1 MTSSPHNWSGSCP
14 CLGCRLQRLLNS
26 SSTLVRLR
34 VEGRLS
40 KDQDCRF
47 QSRCLQ
53 LKHFVER
60 YSKLPSAT
68 RATPQSVGYALATW
82 INGLYSTGVLSNPY
96 KRAMLQSV
104 HPLVA
109 DRVAKWEQ
117 KTHRI
122 NLPKWEVML
131 ATLVNYVTANGCLPQ
146 SASKS
151 SDYLYEW
158 FSRQLR
164 RLAQLPGEL
173 LRQSHP
179 LISAA
184 VAARSPKR
192 CSSTGLRSGVVI
204 AAARKPDWPN
214 YPCSHRSPRVFL

>member
-1 MTSSPHNWSGSCP
+1 M
-14 CLGCRLQRLLNS
+14 
-26 SSTLVRLR
+26 RLR
-34 VEGRLS
+34 VEGWLS
-40 KDQDCRF
+40 KDQDCGF
-47 QSRCLQ
+47 KSRCLQ

-173 LRQSHP
+173 LEKLHQSHP
-179 LISAA
+179 LIAAA
-184 VAARSPKR
+184 VAARSPKKVQLDR
-192 CSSTGLRSGVVI
+192 SAEWSSDCSGPK
-204 AAARKPDWPN
+204 ARLAKLSMQSSVSACISLGQSSKN
-214 YPCSHRSPRVFL
+214 SH